1 MVTLEQLL
9 ASRDARAAFQRN
21 LLEAYPACTLVC
33 LTVQLPGP
41 EKRNATS
48 LAIGAAGLEALQRC
62 FEGVTESCEV
72 RDLETGYE
80 AYFLVRMDALEAK
93 RLCCHLEETHPLG
106 RLMDIDVF
114 DGTVPL
120 SPISRQSVGLS
131 PRKCLLCNRE
141 ARWCMRAR
149 THSTEELLLKIGEM
163 VADYEKRL

>member
-9 ASRDARAAFQRN
+9 ASRDARAAFQRE

-48 LAIGAAGLEALQRC
+48 LTIGDAGLKALRQC
-62 FEGVTESCEV
+62 FEGLTDCCEV

-93 RLCCHLEETHPLG
+93 RLCCQLEATHPLG

-114 DGTVPL
+114 DGSVPL
-120 SPISRQSVGLS
+120 SPISRQAVGLS

-149 THSTEELLLKIGEM
+149 THGTGELLLKIGEM
-163 VADYEKRL
+163 MVDYEKRL